1 MIDAKRMVEQ
11 FMAMVRID
19 SESGHEEAMMQYLA
33 GYLTRELGAECVR
46 DAYGNLVAR
55 WPGKNSTAAPILL
68 ACHADTVKPGRG
80 IEPVLEGEVITSRG
94 ETILGADDKAGIAEA
109 IEAIRTAPARP
120 PIDFAISREEE
131 VGLLGVKNLDLS
143 LIRAKEGYLLDSD
156 VLDTVVIGGPTYVA
170 IDVDV
175 TGRAAHAGM
184 EPERGISAILAAA
197 RAIAA
202 LELGR
207 LDHQTTANV
216 GVISGGIVRNGVPE
230 KANFLAECRSLD
242 HATAIALAE
251 RMTRTIREQV
261 ESSGAAA
268 DIRVDVKCEAVGIPE
283 STPVVQTCL
292 EAIASVGLVPRTTY
306 ICGFTDASIYNNR
319 GIETAV
325 LGIGAAN
332 EHSTQELIA
341 VPDMVT
347 AVKILH
353 RIFEMKA

>member
-1 MIDAKRMVEQ
+1 M
-11 FMAMVRID
+11 
-19 SESGHEEAMMQYLA
+19 
-33 GYLTRELGAECVR
+33 
-46 DAYGNLVAR
+46 
-55 WPGKNSTAAPILL
+55 
-68 ACHADTVKPGRG
+68 
-80 IEPVLEGEVITSRG
+80 
-94 ETILGADDKAGIAEA
+94 
-109 IEAIRTAPARP
+109 
-120 PIDFAISREEE
+120 
-131 VGLLGVKNLDLS
+131 
-143 LIRAKEGYLLDSD
+143 
-156 VLDTVVIGGPTYVA
+156 A

-184 EPERGISAILAAA
+184 ERGVSAILAAA

-207 LDHQTTANV
+207 LDHRTTANV

-230 KANFLAECRSLD
+230 KAGFLAECRSLD

-251 RMTRTIREQV
+251 RMTRTIRDEV
-261 ESSGAAA
+261 EASGAAA

-283 STPVVQTCL
+283 SAPVVQTCM
-292 EAIASVGLVPRTTY
+292 EAIASVGLKPRTTY

-319 GIETAV
+319 GIQTAV

-332 EHSTQELIA
+332 EHSAQELIA

-353 RIFEMKA
+353 RIFEVKA